1 MIFDGAG
8 AGSTRLGS
16 RVREQVS
23 VLKSVAF
30 SVRFC
35 AVRAFFSPYFMMRLE
50 QTCLD
55 MIFRRG
61 GWGLDSAWLKGS
73 GTGFGFEIRCIFGPF
88 LRCSRLFFSLFH
100 DETRTNMFG
109 HDFSTGRVLARLGLA
124 QGFGNRFRF

>member
-1 MIFDGAG
+1 M
-8 AGSTRLGS
+8 LGS
-16 RVREQVS
+16 RVREEVS

-88 LRCSRLFFSLFH
+88 LRCSLLFFSLFH
-100 DETRTNMFG
+100 DKTRTNMFG
-109 HDFSTGRVLARLGLA
+109 HDFWTGWVRARLGLA

>member
-35 AVRAFFSPYFMMRLE
+35 AVRAFFSPYFIMRLE

-61 GWGLDSAWLKGS
+61 GWGLDSGWVKGS
-73 GTGFGFEIRCIFGPF
+73 GTGFGFEIRPIFDPN
-88 LRCSRLFFSLFH
+88 LRCSRQFAPILLISATQYVIIFVNEKHGDSQIYVM
-100 DETRTNMFG
+100 EYT
-109 HDFSTGRVLARLGLA
+109 
-124 QGFGNRFRF
+124 